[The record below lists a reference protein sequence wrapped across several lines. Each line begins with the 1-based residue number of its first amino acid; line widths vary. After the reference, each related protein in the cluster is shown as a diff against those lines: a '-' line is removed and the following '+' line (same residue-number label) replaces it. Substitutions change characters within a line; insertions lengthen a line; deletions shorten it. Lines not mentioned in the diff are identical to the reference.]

1 MAREWS
7 VITGK
12 IRDEKHDTNIDDG
25 DDSVLRTNGKL
36 RGQVTRKMV
45 MTIMKILVDNDD
57 DRDMTD
63 HKYKIQ
69 TPFLQPILTK
79 HWPRKFDF
87 KSVFNSA

>member
-1 MAREWS
+1 
-7 VITGK
+7 
-12 IRDEKHDTNIDDG
+12 
-25 DDSVLRTNGKL
+25 
-36 RGQVTRKMV
+36 MV